1 MSDSAAQ
8 KVCNCM
14 FDQTTAAGETII
26 KQGENG
32 DIVYVV
38 ESGEYDV
45 FLEQAC
51 ALAHTQCTACA
62 RARAH
67 LCLAPHAPTHS
78 RPLKCG

>member
-8 KVCNCM
+8 KVCDCM

-51 ALAHTQCTACA
+51 ALAHTQYTA
-62 RARAH
+62 RARART
-67 LCLAPHAPTHS
+67 LVS
-78 RPLKCG
+78 RTARADSCTPAEV